1 VIPRSS
7 PTALP
12 AASSPGPWSRIRGP
26 LTGAACVLALFVV
39 VLLGHSL
46 VSGRPP
52 AIDVAVLD
60 GLTAS
65 VPPAVGQVLRGVYQL
80 SGVHFTVVLVL
91 AALIFLILKRSWR
104 ELSVLVVATS
114 GILLIVDR
122 WLKPFFQR
130 ARPPAS
136 LLDVE
141 GHSFPSGHAAG
152 SVVFYFLMCSIL
164 SARYPRLTRPLY
176 GGSVLWVSLVWLSSL
191 YSRAHWFTDIVAGAS
206 VGFLWLT
213 LCLAWLHRRPAD

>member
-1 VIPRSS
+1 MNPTLS
-7 PTALP
+7 PTSLP
-12 AASSPGPWSRIRGP
+12 AVSLPGPWNRVRTP
-26 LTGAACVLALFVV
+26 FTAAACILALLVV
-39 VLLGHSL
+39 VGLGLNLRDGHT
-46 VSGRPP
+46 P
-52 AIDVAVLD
+52 AIDLAVLED
-60 GLTAS
+60 LRS
-65 VPPAVGQVLRGVYQL
+65 LPPALGWLLRGTYQL
-80 SGVHFTVVLVL
+80 SGVHFTVVMVL
-91 AALIFLILKRSWR
+91 AALSFLTLKRSWR
-104 ELSVLVVATS
+104 EVRVLAVATA

-122 WLKPFFQR
+122 WLKPFFSR

-176 GGSVLWVSLVWLSSL
+176 VGSVLWVGLVWLSSL
-191 YSRAHWFTDIVAGAS
+191 YSRAHWFTDIVAGGC

-213 LCLAWLHRRPAD
+213 LCLAWLHRRPAE

>member
-1 VIPRSS
+1 MIPTSS
-7 PTALP
+7 PSSYPP
-12 AASSPGPWSRIRGP
+12 APAPGNWSSVRGP
-26 LTGAACVLALFVV
+26 LTAAACLLALLVVV
-39 VLLGHSL
+39 VLGLSLRGGHT
-46 VSGRPP
+46 P
-52 AIDVAVLD
+52 AIDLAVLED
-60 GLTAS
+60 LRS
-65 VPPAVGQVLRGVYQL
+65 VPPALGRFLELVYQL

-104 ELSVLVVATS
+104 ELWVLVVATA

-176 GGSVLWVSLVWLSSL
+176 GGSVLWVGLVWLSSL

>member
-1 VIPRSS
+1 
-7 PTALP
+7 
-12 AASSPGPWSRIRGP
+12 
-26 LTGAACVLALFVV
+26 LALLV
-39 VLLGHSL
+39 VLGLGLSL
-46 VSGRPP
+46 RDGHTP
-52 AIDVAVLD
+52 AIDLAVLED
-60 GLTAS
+60 
-65 VPPAVGQVLRGVYQL
+65 LRSLPLALGWLLRRVYQL
-80 SGVHFTVVLVL
+80 SGVHFTVVMVL
-91 AALIFLILKRSWR
+91 AALIFLTLKRSWR
-104 ELSVLVVATS
+104 ELRVLVVATV

-122 WLKPFFQR
+122 WLKPFFSR

-176 GGSVLWVSLVWLSSL
+176 GGSVLWVGLVWLSSL
-191 YSRAHWFTDIVAGAS
+191 YSRAHWFTDIVAGGC

-213 LCLAWLHRRPAD
+213 LCLAWAAPPAGRVNPPAPLR